1 VSEWTSPERA
11 LAYLSRAG
19 EVPHRAKG
27 EAVLLE
33 MLPAGVS
40 RVLDLGAGD
49 GRLLGVVGR
58 ESSLCSSLAARS

>member
-1 VSEWTSPERA
+1 MSEWTSPERT

-49 GRLLGVVGR
+49 GVFF
-58 ESSLCSSLAARS
+58 